1 MELQGYDVSSYDK
14 FRIGE
19 INLLNQR
26 NELDMIISKPNPN
39 AYEDGQPN
47 VLKMYIHYVINA
59 SLPTTT
65 LTDMID
71 NLFNNEEI
79 LTPADTLFIVSKNS
93 INASNMT
100 ALIQTWEQYGIFV
113 VVQGI
118 RGLQFNILNHVTVP
132 PHRIMTNEETV
143 ELLKRYTMTL
153 KDAPEISRFDPVAQI
168 IGLRPGSMCEMIRS
182 SKSSIKSMYY
192 RVCTNTSIKIL

>member
-1 MELQGYDVSSYDK
+1 MELQGYDVSAYDN

-26 NELDMIISKPNPN
+26 NELDMIINKPNPRAN
-39 AYEDGQPN
+39 EDGQPN
-47 VLKMYIHYVINA
+47 VLKMYIHYAINA
-59 SLPTTT
+59 SLPTTV
-65 LTDMID
+65 LTNMID

-93 INASNMT
+93 INKSNMS
-100 ALIQTWEQYGIFV
+100 ALIQAWEQYGIFV

-118 RGLQFNILNHVTVP
+118 RGLQFNILKHVTVP
-132 PHRIMTNEETV
+132 PHRIMSKDETDA
-143 ELLKRYTMTL
+143 LLKRYTMTL
-153 KDAPEISRFDPVAQI
+153 KDSPEISRFDPVAQI

-182 SKSSIKSMYY
+182 SKASIKSLYY
-192 RVCTNTSIKIL
+192 RVCTNTDIK